1 MSNDWMGKLSKFG
14 NELASGIQDTGKL
27 MKSDFEKA
35 RGQVQQQGE
44 QNDAAR
50 QAAEQHRWERKASS
64 TWATPT
70 QAADT
75 TEWATYELVDPRSS
89 QVAVTFRHPAD
100 WQAGGQVMWPAG
112 PGLPARYAVGTSPVD
127 QSSVAERF
135 PRMDLLSGGGLFGSA
150 EAGRESVPEG
160 PMQTLIATTLAP
172 KLRPG
177 AFVITVDAVD
187 PTLYLSQPM
196 DPRLMGQA
204 FLAWLEYDK
213 HGVPWADELIVLRYQ
228 FPAGTG
234 VMEPTRFGTAVWS
247 LNANRDVFPSVRSTL
262 RGIALSASSNRE
274 WDAYAA
280 AQTGWPV
287 LI

>member
-50 QAAEQHRWERKASS
+50 QAAEQHRWERKASP

-70 QAADT
+70 EAVDT

-100 WQAGGQVMWPAG
+100 WQAGGQVMWPTG

-135 PRMDLLSGGGLFGSA
+135 PRMDLMSGGGLFGSA

-177 AFVITVDAVD
+177 AFVITVDSVD

-247 LNANRDVFPSVRSTL
+247 LNANRDIFPAVRSTL